1 MSRLEAAQK
10 ELVQLRMRQV
20 KATVIPAICIEMPF
34 VLASGAAYPAALTAA
49 AGVVWLLILA
59 FLLHL
64 IWKRTF
70 PAYRAWS
77 EQAAAIASEV
87 SKLRRRVTAVFA
99 KYRKRRKGERFK
111 TVYRLVGRTVPE
123 LEEALAVG
131 MFHERREVF
140 VTAFMR
146 AGVAV
151 RVTASIGSPFSC
163 RASDD
168 PRRWAGHYVRLGCD
182 EVRQYHN
189 HPDHHGKTRPSAKD
203 FRATQSLRKTLV
215 PHGEKLRTFII
226 CWNGSREWRVFEY
239 DDDEHWL
246 CYEFDAAV

>member
-10 ELVQLRMRQV
+10 ELTQLRMRQV
-20 KATVIPAICIEMPF
+20 KATVIPAICIGAVV
-34 VLASGAAYPAALTAA
+34 VLAVGPARPALLRAAV
-49 AGVVWLLILA
+49 GVVLVLA
-59 FLLHL
+59 FALHL
-64 IWKRTF
+64 AWRRVF

-77 EQAAAIASEV
+77 ERAAVLTSEV
-87 SKLRRRVTAVFA
+87 SQLRGRVTAIFA

-111 TVYRLVGRTVPE
+111 TAYQLVGRTVPE

-146 AGVAV
+146 AGVAA

-163 RASDD
+163 RAADD
-168 PRRWAGHYVRLGCD
+168 PRRWPEHCGRLRCD

-203 FRATQSLRKTLV
+203 FLATQSLRKALV

-226 CWNGSREWRVFEY
+226 CWNRAREWRVFEY
-239 DDDEHWL
+239 DDDAHWL